1 MKVDTPSLAGA
12 SLSRMDT
19 PADTVDTSR
28 KKAQD
33 GLSTSTD
40 QQNSAKSVP
49 PEEILDKIKA
59 LTDDGAFSVRFEKD
73 QKTDKLV
80 VRVVDSK
87 SGDVIRQIPPED
99 VLELSKSLEKL
110 QGNLV
115 NATG

>member
-1 MKVDTPSLAGA
+1 MKVDTTSLAGA
-12 SLSRMDT
+12 SLTKMETS
-19 PADTVDTSR
+19 ADTVDAGR

-40 QQNSAKSVP
+40 QQGSAKSVP

-59 LTDDGAFSVRFEKD
+59 LTEDGSYSVRFEKD

-80 VRVVDSK
+80 IRVVDSK
-87 SGDVIRQIPPED
+87 SGDLIRQIPPED
-99 VLELSKSLEKL
+99 VLELSQSLEKL